1 MPSNKDAAEE
11 YVDKLLAMDPI
22 QLAIHETRF
31 IVLERF
37 SRVTNYTMSILP
49 NSFRLLSQPPSISAD
64 PSEKDTDGIIDYE
77 PARVYL
83 AKWHHNLQI
92 ARAKEAN
99 ELHAEGDDNPLA
111 ASVISDSGRLA
122 MLKEDNEKVAAVN
135 KPRLG
140 VWDETVLA
148 DTGIG
153 SFVVLSTDTTP
164 PPPRVSR
171 QPPLSLQEWK
181 LYFDEFI
188 PVPHPLPRPLRSTA
202 EPSDLSESVIHV
214 STEDASD
221 ASSPINEYATAGDGK
236 IIVAFTEIQRRIFVG
251 GVDASVRP
259 QVWRFLYGLYPWDST
274 HAERLRIKAEK
285 SREYWRMKNEWI
297 QVAEEMERRRQ
308 PGGNEDGASGDDS
321 DEAGGNAAE
330 EMYKDASTRVDKD
343 VPRTDRSHT
352 FYNDENLTCVR
363 PPGVGPFSPHQNL
376 LRDILITYACSYPGS
391 DKIGYVQGMSDLLS
405 PILIVCDGDEVDAFW
420 MFAQYMESKK
430 KNFLVDGSG
439 MRMQLETMQKL
450 LRTTD
455 PTLHAHLMRLDA
467 LNLFCCFRWFLC
479 AFKRE
484 FTLQDTC
491 VIWEVVES
499 KWAAGGPDFMYFI
512 ALAILDEH
520 RDAILRCLLTFDELL
535 KYVNDL
541 SQTIPVNS
549 ILEAAELLYLRFRV
563 RAASVGA
570 IPSLPVLEASSV
582 GARKRGNGKDK
593 KKAFA
598 DQVNSNSSS
607 SSSSSTAAPISLLEV
622 LTRMEANENKE
633 KPEDDRKQ
641 R

>member
-405 PILIVCDGDEVDAFW
+405 PILIVCDGDE
-420 MFAQYMESKK
+420 K

>member
-1 MPSNKDAAEE
+1 MPSNRNASEE
-11 YVDKLLAMDPI
+11 YVDKLLVMDPI

-31 IVLERF
+31 LVLERF
-37 SRVTNYTMSILP
+37 SRVTNYTTD
-49 NSFRLLSQPPSISAD
+49 LSD
-64 PSEKDTDGIIDYE
+64 KDTTDDGIIDYE

-99 ELHAEGDDNPLA
+99 ESHLEGDDNTLA
-111 ASVISDSGRLA
+111 ASVISESGRLA

-135 KPRLG
+135 KPTLG

-171 QPPLSLQEWK
+171 QPPLSLHEWK
-181 LYFDEFI
+181 LYFDEYI
-188 PVPHPLPRPLRSTA
+188 PVPNVLRNAS
-202 EPSDLSESVIHV
+202 EDLSESVIHV
-214 STEDASD
+214 SSEDAFDS
-221 ASSPINEYATAGDGK
+221 INEYATSGDGK
-236 IIVAFTEIQRRIFVG
+236 IIVAFTEIQRRIFAG
-251 GVDASVRP
+251 GVDASARA
-259 QVWRFLYGLYPWDST
+259 QVWRFLFGLYPWEST
-274 HAERLRIKAEK
+274 HAERASIKTER
-285 SREYWRMKNEWI
+285 SRQYWLMKNNWI
-297 QVAEEMERRRQ
+297 DVAVAMEGRSND
-308 PGGNEDGASGDDS
+308 PGTESDD
-321 DEAGGNAAE
+321 AGMNAAE

-343 VPRTDRSHT
+343 VPRTDRNHAFFS
-352 FYNDENLTCVR
+352 DENPKCER

-405 PILIVCDGDEVDAFW
+405 PILIVCEGDEVDAFW
-420 MFAQYMESKK
+420 MFARYMESKVRGNHDSFILFQLSLK
-430 KNFLVDGSG
+430 NIFDLQKRNFLVDGSG
-439 MRMQLETMQKL
+439 MRLQLETMQKL
-450 LRTTD
+450 LRMTD
-455 PTLHAHLMRLDA
+455 PTLHAHLMRLNA

-499 KWAAGGPDFMYFI
+499 RWAAGGPDFMYFI

-535 KYVNDL
+535 KVNCL
-541 SQTIPVNS
+541 
-549 ILEAAELLYLRFRV
+549 
-563 RAASVGA
+563 
-570 IPSLPVLEASSV
+570 
-582 GARKRGNGKDK
+582 
-593 KKAFA
+593 
-598 DQVNSNSSS
+598 
-607 SSSSSTAAPISLLEV
+607 IS
-622 LTRMEANENKE
+622 
-633 KPEDDRKQ
+633 
-641 R
+641 

>member
-1 MPSNKDAAEE
+1 MPSNRDAAEE

-297 QVAEEMERRRQ
+297 DVAEEMERRRHA
-308 PGGNEDGASGDDS
+308 GGNEDGAGGDGS

-352 FYNDENLTCVR
+352 FYNDENLSCVR
-363 PPGVGPFSPHQNL
+363 PSGVGPFSPHQNL

-405 PILIVCDGDEVDAFW
+405 PILIVCDGDE
-420 MFAQYMESKK
+420 K

-570 IPSLPVLEASSV
+570 IPSLAISEASSNSSV
-582 GARKRGNGKDK
+582 SARKRGNGKDK
-593 KKAFA
+593 KEKKAVA
-598 DQVNSNSSS
+598 EQVNS

-622 LTRMEANENKE
+622 LTRMEANEHKE

>member
-37 SRVTNYTMSILP
+37 SRVTNYTIAVSILP

-297 QVAEEMERRRQ
+297 HVAEEMERRRQ

-405 PILIVCDGDEVDAFW
+405 PILIVCDGDE
-420 MFAQYMESKK
+420 K

-593 KKAFA
+593 KEKKVVA
-598 DQVNSNSSS
+598 DQVNSN

>member
-1 MPSNKDAAEE
+1 MPSNRNASEE

-22 QLAIHETRF
+22 QLAIHDTRF
-31 IVLERF
+31 LVLERF
-37 SRVTNYTMSILP
+37 SRVTNYTMSMLP
-49 NSFRLLSQPPSISAD
+49 NSLRLLSHSPSISAD
-64 PSEKDTDGIIDYE
+64 LSDKDTTDDGIMDYE

-99 ELHAEGDDNPLA
+99 ESHLEGDDNTLA
-111 ASVISDSGRLA
+111 ASVISQSGRLA

-135 KPRLG
+135 KPTLG

-171 QPPLSLQEWK
+171 QPPLSLHEWK
-181 LYFDEFI
+181 LYFDEYI
-188 PVPHPLPRPLRSTA
+188 PVPNVLRNAS
-202 EPSDLSESVIHV
+202 EDLSESVIHV
-214 STEDASD
+214 SSEDAFDS
-221 ASSPINEYATAGDGK
+221 INEYATTGDGK
-236 IIVAFTEIQRRIFVG
+236 IIVAFTEIQRRIFAG
-251 GVDASVRP
+251 GVDASARA
-259 QVWRFLYGLYPWDST
+259 QVWRFLFGLYPWEST
-274 HAERLRIKAEK
+274 HAERASIKAER
-285 SREYWRMKNEWI
+285 SREYWLMKNNWI
-297 QVAEEMERRRQ
+297 DVAVAMEGRSNDS
-308 PGGNEDGASGDDS
+308 GTESDDAGMNAS
-321 DEAGGNAAE
+321 E

-343 VPRTDRSHT
+343 VPRTDRNHAFFS
-352 FYNDENLTCVR
+352 DENPKCER

-405 PILIVCDGDEVDAFW
+405 PILIVCEGDEVDAFW
-420 MFAQYMESKK
+420 MFARYMESK
-430 KNFLVDGSG
+430 
-439 MRMQLETMQKL
+439 
-450 LRTTD
+450 
-455 PTLHAHLMRLDA
+455 
-467 LNLFCCFRWFLC
+467 
-479 AFKRE
+479 
-484 FTLQDTC
+484 DTC

-499 KWAAGGPDFMYFI
+499 RWAAGGPDFMYFI

-549 ILEAAELLYLRFRV
+549 ILEAAELLFLRFRV

-570 IPSLPVLEASSV
+570 IPSAQSTEAPSDSSNS
-582 GARKRGNGKDK
+582 ARQRGNGKDK
-593 KKAFA
+593 EGKKIA
-598 DQVNSNSSS
+598 SEPGNSSS
-607 SSSSSTAAPISLLEV
+607 SGRGSTDDPTAAPMSLLTV
-622 LTRMEANENKE
+622 LTRMETNECKE
-633 KPEDDRKQ
+633 QLEDDRK
-641 R
+641 RR